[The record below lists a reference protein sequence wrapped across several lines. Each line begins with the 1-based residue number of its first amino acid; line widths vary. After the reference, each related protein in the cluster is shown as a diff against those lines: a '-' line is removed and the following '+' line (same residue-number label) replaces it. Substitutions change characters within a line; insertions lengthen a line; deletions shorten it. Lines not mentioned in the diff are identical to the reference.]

1 MQEDRNLILMELRE
15 QTKWL
20 RLTGFQVLR
29 SELNRLLRTDKQRA
43 VYELSDGQR
52 TVREVARLAG
62 VGVGSVSRLWSQWI
76 AAGVCSE
83 SSSAAGRAHHLAPL
97 SQLGLDASVSNSR
110 QEPSFTGD
118 EDIMEAQ

>member
-20 RLTGFQVLR
+20 RLAGFQVLR

-43 VYELSDGQR
+43 VYELSDGHR

-62 VGVGSVSRLWSQWI
+62 VGVGSVSRLWSLWI

-83 SSSAAGRAHHLAPL
+83 SPSAPGRAQHLAPL
-97 SQLGLDASVSNSR
+97 SQLGPDASVSNTI

-118 EDIMEAQ
+118 EDTLEAQ